1 MKHTDIRKAII
12 DALESHIGKD
22 ALYFDGRPAV
32 LEEGDFPAV
41 AVFLTDAGYTG
52 EELDADIW
60 QATLHIEIFYRRRY
74 PIPSSMTGWSHV
86 FIRCLAM
93 CQDFLC

>member
-41 AVFLTDAGYTG
+41 AVFLT
-52 EELDADIW
+52 
-60 QATLHIEIFYRRRY
+60 FYRRRY

>member
-1 MKHTDIRKAII
+1 MRWRAILVKTRSILTDVQQYWR
-12 DALESHIGKD
+12 
-22 ALYFDGRPAV
+22 R
-32 LEEGDFPAV
+32 DFPAV

-93 CQDFLC
+93 CGDFLC